1 MVCIFLA
8 TQKCLKPSGPAEH
21 SPLGVKAVGRVQNS
35 GKSSSVHNSFTR
47 VVCFADG
54 FQRAKRETVYVC
66 CERERARKE
75 RQCEKREHRRQRLA

>member
-1 MVCIFLA
+1 MNGVHL
-8 TQKCLKPSGPAEH
+8 SGYSEVSQTKRSCGAF
-21 SPLGVKAVGRVQNS
+21 AIGRQNS

-75 RQCEKREHRRQRLA
+75 RQCEKREHRRPHASA